1 MKVEKNV
8 PLPVIYPFAK
18 MAVGDSFAVPS
29 SIRRETV
36 AVAALRY
43 GRKHDM
49 KFVVRLMPDRSY
61 RCWRIE

>member
-1 MKVEKNV
+1 MKIEKGI
-8 PLPVIYPFAK
+8 PLPRWFPFEQ
-18 MAVGDSFAVPS
+18 MEVGDSFAIPPD
-29 SIRRETV
+29 IRRETV

-61 RCWRIE
+61 RCWRLE

>member
-1 MKVEKNV
+1 MKIEKNV

-18 MAVGDSFAVPS
+18 MEVGDSFAVPS

-36 AVAALRY
+36 SVAANRY
-43 GRKHDM
+43 GAKHGM
-49 KFVVRLMPDRSY
+49 KFTVRLMPNRSY